1 MWEIDCVEA
10 MEGDKKTHKKENRGS
25 RTSETKLGKK
35 LRKPG
40 GRKNEWTGM
49 RGKEEGKKKKWKG
62 GSRWFEWS

>member
-40 GRKNEWTGM
+40 GE
-49 RGKEEGKKKKWKG
+49 KERMDGDERERRREEEEVERRF
-62 GSRWFEWS
+62 SLV